1 VNGRPGLVGTPERLA
16 ALLCLVT
23 IPTIVALIVVLA
35 GPAGGG

>member
-1 VNGRPGLVGTPERLA
+1 MNGRPGPIGTPERLA

-23 IPTIVALIVVLA
+23 IPTIVALIIALA